1 MSLREGYP
9 QHGQPGPRYRLS
21 LSRGDGVRTVSLGPA
36 SVWAIAGLVLLT
48 FAWSAAVTL
57 YVAFHD
63 DLMGALLARQA
74 EMRAAYEDRLVEA
87 RARLD
92 EAASQRLLERNS
104 FKSKVNEVISRQARL
119 EQRGAIVAALAAETE
134 TRNLSRLARRKAP
147 TPNPQDALSAIQ
159 ALGPDSGRRGKR
171 RRRGARLRPSSR
183 PQRSAARRQASPD
196 RRAGGNLERPAF
208 GRAFHDGKPARR
220 RGQSRPGGAPWARRS
235 RA

>member
-9 QHGQPGPRYRLS
+9 PGPPGPRYRLS
-21 LSRGDGVRTVSLGPA
+21 LSRGDGVRMVSLGPA

-74 EMRAAYEDRLVEA
+74 EMRASYEDRLVEA

-134 TRNLSRLARRKAP
+134 TRNLSRLARREAA
-147 TPNPQDALSAIQ
+147 TPNPKDALTAIQ
-159 ALGPDSGRRGKR
+159 ALGPPTAAGAASADDAARAYAPLPDPAFSLAPSSLTRSTSR
-171 RRRGARLRPSSR
+171 RRR
-183 PQRSAARRQASPD
+183 
-196 RRAGGNLERPAF
+196 
-208 GRAFHDGKPARR
+208 
-220 RGQSRPGGAPWARRS
+220 
-235 RA
+235 

>member
-9 QHGQPGPRYRLS
+9 PGGPGPRYRLS
-21 LSRGDGVRTVSLGPA
+21 LSRRDGVRMVSLGPA
-36 SVWAIAGLVLLT
+36 SFWAIAGLVLLT

-74 EMRAAYEDRLVEA
+74 EMRAGYEDRLVEA

-92 EAASQRLLERNS
+92 EAASQRLLARNS

-134 TRNLSRLARRKAP
+134 TRNLSPRREAATP
-147 TPNPQDALSAIQ
+147 TPQDALTAIQ
-159 ALGPDSGRRGKR
+159 ALGPPTAAGAASADDAARAYAPLPDPAFSLAPSSLTRSTSR
-171 RRRGARLRPSSR
+171 RRP
-183 PQRSAARRQASPD
+183 
-196 RRAGGNLERPAF
+196 
-208 GRAFHDGKPARR
+208 
-220 RGQSRPGGAPWARRS
+220 
-235 RA
+235 